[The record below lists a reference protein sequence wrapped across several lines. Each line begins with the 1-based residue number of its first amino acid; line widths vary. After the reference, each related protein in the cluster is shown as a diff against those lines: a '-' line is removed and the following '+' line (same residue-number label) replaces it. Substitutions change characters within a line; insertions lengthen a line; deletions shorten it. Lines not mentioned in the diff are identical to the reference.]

1 LEGALFR
8 HGVLQKKVPRLEGEL
23 TVTSQPAPKKFHFGL
38 FLTIAAWED
47 LVDQQ
52 DFSGTTRSTQ
62 RVPSITS
69 C

>member
-1 LEGALFR
+1 MEFFGRRFPGWKESSLLLLNQ
-8 HGVLQKKVPRLEGEL
+8 LQKK
-23 TVTSQPAPKKFHFGL
+23 SHFGL

-52 DFSGTTRSTQ
+52 DFPGTTRSTQ